1 MNYKVM
7 LAKILSEK
15 ELADMDIKKI
25 KEDDALLEELIRKE
39 YALVVDWSGEEGD
52 NYLFNFFN
60 QRTISLLGK
69 QLDISSNEVY
79 QQFDKDIDTPKR
91 GDFVP
96 FALEY
101 FDKHLKSNGLRVVLL
116 DMCNDAYYVFVAP
129 KTDAN
134 RLTKIKSTFWKFKLV
149 SFQKLQFA
157 LNGIINILN
166 QNDYQNL
173 YELCKWLLTCSSTA
187 PEKVG

>member
-1 MNYKVM
+1 MNEFVSNKQHYCLKRNAAEHYQRKKDYMNYKVM

-60 QRTISLLGK
+60 QRTVSLLGR

-79 QQFDKDIDTPKR
+79 QQFDKDMISC
-91 GDFVP
+91 
-96 FALEY
+96 LL
-101 FDKHLKSNGLRVVLL
+101 HLN
-116 DMCNDAYYVFVAP
+116 
-129 KTDAN
+129 T
-134 RLTKIKSTFWKFKLV
+134 LT
-149 SFQKLQFA
+149 
-157 LNGIINILN
+157 NILN
-166 QNDYQNL
+166 QM
-173 YELCKWLLTCSSTA
+173 
-187 PEKVG
+187 V

>member
-15 ELADMDIKKI
+15 ELADMDIKNI
-25 KEDDALLEELIRKE
+25 KEDDTLLEELIRKE

-96 FALEY
+96 FVA
-101 FDKHLKSNGLRVVLL
+101 
-116 DMCNDAYYVFVAP
+116 VFR
-129 KTDAN
+129 T
-134 RLTKIKSTFWKFKLV
+134 S
-149 SFQKLQFA
+149 
-157 LNGIINILN
+157 
-166 QNDYQNL
+166 
-173 YELCKWLLTCSSTA
+173 
-187 PEKVG
+187 

>member
-1 MNYKVM
+1 MVTITNSKPTKSGTLPNIINEKNYMNYKVM

-15 ELADMDIKKI
+15 ELADMDIKNI
-25 KEDDALLEELIRKE
+25 KEDDTLLEELIRKE

-96 FALEY
+96 FALVFITIEQP
-101 FDKHLKSNGLRVVLL
+101 KLIRNIRV
-116 DMCNDAYYVFVAP
+116 
-129 KTDAN
+129 
-134 RLTKIKSTFWKFKLV
+134 
-149 SFQKLQFA
+149 
-157 LNGIINILN
+157 
-166 QNDYQNL
+166 
-173 YELCKWLLTCSSTA
+173 
-187 PEKVG
+187 

>member
-1 MNYKVM
+1 M
-7 LAKILSEK
+7 LAKVLSEK

-39 YALVVDWSGEEGD
+39 YALVVDWSGEEGN

-60 QRTISLLGK
+60 QRTVSLLGR

-116 DMCNDAYYVFVAP
+116 DMGNDTYYIFVAP
-129 KTDAN
+129 KTDAD

-149 SFQKLQFA
+149 SFQNKTPLYVANCPKCGNIQFFGLDTDIDEKKSGRKKL
-157 LNGIINILN
+157 
-166 QNDYQNL
+166 
-173 YELCKWLLTCSSTA
+173 
-187 PEKVG
+187 